1 MWKGYLIETV
11 KRREQDISGVMT
23 ALKQLK
29 FKLLKMPRDT
39 FFEFTYSKYFK
50 YFLLIGEE

>member
-1 MWKGYLIETV
+1 MWKGYLIETM
-11 KRREQDISGVMT
+11 KRKEQDISGVMT

-39 FFEFTYSKYFK
+39 KYFFEFTYSKYF
-50 YFLLIGEE
+50 FLIGEE